1 MQLGLCYKAE
11 TYTVE
16 LLMLRLTIFKSLTK
30 PFAVALAF
38 LEGAGSAAWT
48 FPSVLGSAML
58 IAWAAEAAQFLI
70 SQGLALAMLAWLQ
83 TLPEFA
89 VEAVIAWQAGRT
101 AGDPTVPPAL
111 KVHATAL
118 MTANLTGSLRLL
130 VGLGWPMI
138 YITAATFY
146 RKQSKR
152 RLMEIKLEKEHAVE
166 IVFLLISIAYF
177 FIVWLK
183 GTLTWVDTIFL
194 AVIYFVYL
202 YFLKKIPPQA
212 EEKIEDLDRIPRFIL
227 RQRRPLRNA
236 IITSM
241 FVGGGLILYVAA
253 EPFLES
259 LKAVAVGLGISTF
272 VFVQWVAP
280 FLSEFPEK
288 VSAFNWARRV
298 TSAPMALMNMVSS
311 NINQWTMLAAMLP
324 IAYALALGH
333 LGTIDFDSHQ
343 ELEVLMTIGQSLLG
357 ALMLANMRFNWWEAS
372 LLFTLWA
379 VQFAL
384 SGFEKPVD
392 PGMPYNSF
400 AAHVGHWLSIG
411 VEQVE
416 SFAHHG
422 KEAITALY
430 FIWAAAIVG
439 LAVKRRR
446 MFEAFVV
453 FPKLMREYW

>member
-1 MQLGLCYKAE
+1 
-11 TYTVE
+11 
-16 LLMLRLTIFKSLTK
+16 MLRLGIFKSLTK
-30 PFAVALAF
+30 PLAVVLAF

-70 SQGLALAMLAWLQ
+70 SQGLALALLAWLQ

-89 VEAVIAWQAGRT
+89 VEAVIAWQAGHT
-101 AGDPTVPPAL
+101 ASSPAIDPAL
-111 KVHATAL
+111 KSHATAL
-118 MTANLTGSLRLL
+118 MSANLTGSLRLL

-138 YITAATFY
+138 YVTAATFH

-152 RLMEIKLEKEHAVE
+152 RLKEIKLEDEHSVE

-183 GTLTWVDTIFL
+183 GTLNWVDTVVL
-194 AVIYFVYL
+194 TAIYFVYL
-202 YFLKKIPPQA
+202 YFLKKIPPQE
-212 EEKIEDLDRIPRFIL
+212 EEKIDDMDRIPRFIL

-259 LKAVAVGLGISTF
+259 LKAVAMGLGISTF

-333 LGTIDFDSHQ
+333 LGTIDFDPHQ
-343 ELEVLMTIGQSLLG
+343 ELEILMTIGQSLLG
-357 ALMLANMRFNWWEAS
+357 ALLLANMRFNWWEAS
-372 LLFTLWA
+372 LLFALWA
-379 VQFAL
+379 IQFAL
-384 SGFEKPVD
+384 SGLEKPID
-392 PGMPYNSF
+392 PGMLHNSL
-400 AAHVGHWLSIG
+400 AAHIGGWLSIG
-411 VEQVE
+411 VEHVE
-416 SFAHHG
+416 SFAHLG
-422 KEAITALY
+422 KQAITALY
-430 FIWAAAIVG
+430 FIWTGAVIGIAI
-439 LAVKRRR
+439 KRRHP
-446 MFEAFVV
+446 FEAFVV
-453 FPKLMREYW
+453 FPKLMREHW

>member
-1 MQLGLCYKAE
+1 
-11 TYTVE
+11 
-16 LLMLRLTIFKSLTK
+16 MLRFAIFKSVTK
-30 PFAVALAF
+30 HFAVKLAF

-70 SQGLALAMLAWLQ
+70 SQGLALALLAWLQ

-89 VEAVIAWQAGRT
+89 VEAVIAWQAGHT
-101 AGDPTVPPAL
+101 AGDPAIAPAL
-111 KVHATAL
+111 KIHATAL

-138 YITAATFY
+138 YVTAAMFH

-152 RLMEIKLEKEHAVE
+152 RLEEIKLEDEHAVE

-183 GTLTWVDTIFL
+183 GTLNWVDTVFL

-202 YFLKKIPPQA
+202 YFLKKIPPQ
-212 EEKIEDLDRIPRFIL
+212 EEDKIEDLDRIPRFIL
-227 RQRRPLRNA
+227 RQRRPVRNA

-333 LGTIDFDSHQ
+333 AGTIDFDSHQ
-343 ELEVLMTIGQSLLG
+343 ELEILMTIGQSLLG
-357 ALMLANMRFNWWEAS
+357 ALLLANMRFNWWEAT
-372 LLFTLWA
+372 LLFSLWA
-379 VQFAL
+379 IQFAL

-392 PGMPYNSF
+392 PGMAHNNF
-400 AAHVGHWLSIG
+400 AAHLAGWLSIG

-416 SFAHHG
+416 AFAHHG

-430 FIWAAAIVG
+430 FVWTGGVIAMA
-439 LAVKRRR
+439 LKRRS
-446 MFEAFVV
+446 MFKAFVV
-453 FPKLMREYW
+453 FPKLMREHW

>member
-1 MQLGLCYKAE
+1 MTHLAIL
-11 TYTVE
+11 
-16 LLMLRLTIFKSLTK
+16 KSVSK
-30 PFAVALAF
+30 PFVAVAAF
-38 LEGAGSAAWT
+38 VQGVGAAAWT

-89 VEAVIAWQAGRT
+89 VEAVIAWQAGQT
-101 AGDPTVPPAL
+101 AADPSLSPAV
-111 KVHATAL
+111 KSHATAL

-138 YITAATFY
+138 YATAAIFY
-146 RKQSKR
+146 RRQHKT
-152 RLMEIKLEKEHAVE
+152 RLKEIELEKEHAVE
-166 IVFLLISIAYF
+166 IVFLLVAIAYF
-177 FIVWLK
+177 SVIWLK
-183 GTLTWVDTIFL
+183 GTLNWVDTIVL
-194 AVIYFVYL
+194 SIIYFVYL
-202 YFLKKIPPQA
+202 YFLKKIPPQG

-236 IITSM
+236 LIGGM
-241 FVGGGLILYVAA
+241 FAGGGLILYFAA
-253 EPFLES
+253 HPFLES
-259 LKAVAVGLGISTF
+259 LKALAVGLGISTF

-333 LGTIDFDSHQ
+333 LGTIDFDAHQ

-357 ALMLANMRFNWWEAS
+357 ALLLANMRFTWWEAAV
-372 LLFTLWA
+372 LFTLWA
-379 VQFAL
+379 VQFVL
-384 SGFEKPVD
+384 SGFERPID
-392 PGMPYNSF
+392 PAMPSNSF
-400 AAHVGHWLSIG
+400 AVEVAGWLSIRA
-411 VEQVE
+411 ERIE
-416 SFAHHG
+416 SLAHTG
-422 KEAITALY
+422 KEVITAVY
-430 FIWAAAIVG
+430 FVWVAALIAIA
-439 LAVKRRR
+439 LKRRT
-446 MFEAFVV
+446 MFEAFVA
-453 FPKLMREYW
+453 FPKLMREHW